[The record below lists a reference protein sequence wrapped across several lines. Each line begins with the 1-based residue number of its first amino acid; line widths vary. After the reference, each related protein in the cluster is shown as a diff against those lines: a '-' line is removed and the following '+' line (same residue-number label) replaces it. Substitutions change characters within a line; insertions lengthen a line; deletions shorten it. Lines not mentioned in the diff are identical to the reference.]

1 MAGVL
6 LLGNLRSSLTLAR
19 KLHAAGWTVH
29 CGVDS
34 DDPYLSFSRAAAGAF
49 QHAPLDTC
57 PDLALDDVGGYLV
70 KHPEITAI
78 IPVSEVATR
87 VVSRRRDRFD
97 ASVSLLMADDAV
109 VELCADKAQLFRLC
123 DQLGVR
129 LARRIIVESHAAL
142 QSAVEAMGRPCV
154 VKPVESTEALFGAK
168 ALILRRDDDAAER
181 LPEWPAGHRTLCVQ
195 SFVDGPRVNVYFG
208 ATQGRLLGAA
218 AVEIA
223 RTDRWDGTGYAVEG
237 VSVRPSPAIR
247 HASEALVQAVGYTG
261 VGCLQFMVD
270 RATGEISFLE
280 INPRLGAN
288 YAIAEA
294 CGLPLSLWMVQV
306 ADGRVD
312 AETADAWSP
321 SLGRRYVWSKGD
333 LAGLKREYSAGRLTS
348 TQAAVW
354 TFRALL
360 AAASMPHL
368 TFDPRDPAPTF
379 WIYLHPLLRRL
390 GFGQGHPEIAV
401 RRTPGKTAGRQRL
414 VNA

>member
-6 LLGNLRSSLTLAR
+6 LLGNLRASLTLAR
-19 KLHAAGWTVH
+19 KLHAAGWMVH
-29 CGVDS
+29 CGVDG
-34 DDPYLSFSRAAAGAF
+34 DDPYLSFSRAVAGAF
-49 QHAPLDTC
+49 RHPPLDIH
-57 PDLALDDVGGYLV
+57 PDLALDDVLGYLAR
-70 KHPEITAI
+70 HPHITAV

-87 VVSRRRDRFD
+87 IVSRRRDRFD
-97 ASVSLLMADDAV
+97 ASVRLLMAEDAV
-109 VELCADKAQLFRLC
+109 VELCADKARLFRLC

-154 VKPVESTEALFGAK
+154 VKPVESTELVFGTK
-168 ALILRRDDDAAER
+168 ALILGLNDDAAEV
-181 LPEWPAGHRTLCVQ
+181 LPGWPPGHRTLCVQ

-208 ATQGRLLGAA
+208 ATEGRLLGAA

-237 VSVRPSPAIR
+237 VSTQPSPALR

-294 CGLPLSLWMVQV
+294 CGLPLSLWMVQIV
-306 ADGRVD
+306 GGCID

-321 SLGRRYVWSKGD
+321 SVGRRYVWSKGD
-333 LAGLKREYSAGRLTS
+333 LAGLKREHSAGRLTP
-348 TQAAVW
+348 TQAAAW
-354 TFRALL
+354 AFRALL

-368 TFDPRDPAPTF
+368 TFDPRDPAPTL

-390 GFGQGHPEIAV
+390 GFGRKHPEITTSSGEDSGPATT
-401 RRTPGKTAGRQRL
+401 R
-414 VNA
+414 